1 MATFRLRLAYDGTEF
16 AGWQRQAA
24 HRTVQAELEAA
35 LAPIEGGPVAV
46 AAAGRTDA
54 GVHAA
59 GQMASLRLTATIA
72 PDTLRRALNAAL
84 PHDIR
89 VLAVEVMPDG
99 WHARF
104 HARAKTYRYWIWN
117 GRVASPFARR
127 YAWHVPQ
134 PLDLEAMAA
143 AAPAAIGHHDF
154 AAFKG
159 QGSQARS
166 SVRAVTASF
175 IADVPVPPVWGE
187 PAAGT
192 RLLCYEVTGAGFLR
206 YMVRGLAGTLVAI
219 GRGRLEREALARI
232 IASRDRTQAGPTAP
246 AEGLTL
252 WSVTYAPT
260 AGSAP

>member
-1 MATFRLRLAYDGTEF
+1 MGTFRLRLAYDGTDF
-16 AGWQRQAA
+16 AGWQRQVA

-35 LAPIEGGPVAV
+35 LAPIEGGPVDV

-59 GQMASLRLTATIA
+59 GQVASTRLTAAIA
-72 PDTLRRALNAAL
+72 PDTLRRALNASL
-84 PHDIR
+84 PPDIR
-89 VLAVEVMPDG
+89 VLEVDAMPEG

-134 PLDLEAMAA
+134 PLDVASMAA
-143 AAPAAIGHHDF
+143 AAPAAVGHHDF

-159 QGSQARS
+159 QGSQARTTARTVMAS
-166 SVRAVTASF
+166 SLTEQ
-175 IADVPVPPVWGE
+175 PVPPAWGD
-187 PAAGT
+187 AAPGT

-219 GRGRLEREALARI
+219 GRGRLDRDALGRI
-232 IASRDRTQAGPTAP
+232 IASGNRALAGPTAP
-246 AEGLTL
+246 PEGLTL
-252 WSVTYAPT
+252 WQVTYGPSAGEAP
-260 AGSAP
+260 